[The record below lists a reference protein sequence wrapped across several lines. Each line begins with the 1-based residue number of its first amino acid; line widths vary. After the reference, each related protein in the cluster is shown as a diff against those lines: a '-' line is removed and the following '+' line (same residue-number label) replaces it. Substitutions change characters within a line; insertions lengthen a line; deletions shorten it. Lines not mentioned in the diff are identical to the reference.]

1 MSDAKEGVQTEIG
14 PATSESKDAG
24 NETVVTPESPS
35 QAFENISEA
44 EHHLMAAT
52 NTCREFADKGQHGLG
67 SLENVLSFG
76 NDMTGEIVFRFQQ
89 ELSQEVGP
97 RQIQLRQD
105 LDQLENMHR
114 DTMSEISEAI
124 QNINETNES
133 EAVVQLKNRLGQRK
147 EEVSQAL
154 DSSRALRLEIARAF
168 ENNTNQ
174 AMFKLQEGEQKFGDM
189 SGTMLSEF
197 ANISRRLSSEMAED
211 NVKISGLN
219 EAFRRELEEKLSRLE
234 AALGSI

>member
-1 MSDAKEGVQTEIG
+1 
-14 PATSESKDAG
+14 
-24 NETVVTPESPS
+24 
-35 QAFENISEA
+35 
-44 EHHLMAAT
+44 
-52 NTCREFADKGQHGLG
+52 
-67 SLENVLSFG
+67 
-76 NDMTGEIVFRFQQ
+76 
-89 ELSQEVGP
+89 
-97 RQIQLRQD
+97 
-105 LDQLENMHR
+105 MHR